1 MKTFLNELGIEAIL
15 FIAGL
20 AGGVTS
26 LSTKPKNMTR
36 SQQFLSVLAGGFTAN
51 YLTPLTGSWLNLSDN
66 TLYGVAFLLGYSGLK
81 AVELL
86 MKKFFS
92 KIEESK

>member
-1 MKTFLNELGIEAIL
+1 MFLQEIGIEVIV

-20 AGGVTS
+20 AGGITS

-51 YLTPLTGSWLNLSDN
+51 YLTPLVGAWLNLSDN
-66 TLYGVAFLLGYSGLK
+66 TLYGVGFLLGYSGLK
-81 AVELL
+81 VVELL
-86 MKKFFS
+86 MKKLHS
-92 KIEESK
+92 KIGEDEK

>member
-1 MKTFLNELGIEAIL
+1 MFLQEIGIEVIV

-20 AGGVTS
+20 AGGITS

-51 YLTPLTGSWLNLSDN
+51 YLTPLTVAWLNLSDN

-86 MKKFFS
+86 MKKLHS
-92 KIEESK
+92 KIGEDEK

>member
-1 MKTFLNELGIEAIL
+1 MKMFLQEIGIEVIV

-20 AGGVTS
+20 AGGITS
-26 LSTKPKNMTR
+26 LTTKPKNMTR

-51 YLTPLTGSWLNLSDN
+51 YLTPLTGHWLNLSDN

-86 MKKFFS
+86 MKKLHNN
-92 KIEESK
+92 IEKEK

>member
-1 MKTFLNELGIEAIL
+1 MKLFLQEIGIEVIV

-20 AGGVTS
+20 AGGITS
-26 LSTKPKNMTR
+26 LTTKPKNMTR

-51 YLTPLTGSWLNLSDN
+51 YLTPLTGHWLNLSDN
-66 TLYGVAFLLGYSGLK
+66 SLYGVAFLLGYSGLK

-86 MKKFFS
+86 MKKFHS
-92 KIEESK
+92 NIEKEQ

>member
-1 MKTFLNELGIEAIL
+1 MFLQEIGIEVIV

-20 AGGVTS
+20 AGGITS

-51 YLTPLTGSWLNLSDN
+51 YLTPLTGAWLNLSDN

-86 MKKFFS
+86 MKKLHS
-92 KIEESK
+92 KIGEDEK